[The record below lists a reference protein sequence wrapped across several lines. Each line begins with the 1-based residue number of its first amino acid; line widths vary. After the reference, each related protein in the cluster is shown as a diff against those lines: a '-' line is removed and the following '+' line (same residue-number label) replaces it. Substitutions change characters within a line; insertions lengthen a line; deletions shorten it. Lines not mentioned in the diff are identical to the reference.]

1 MREKEEARRHR
12 RGGKTEKKN
21 KEKSF
26 LVFSYTAIRRLI
38 YRVFLLI
45 LSKGISGGRH
55 IVFFFLF
62 FNSLILKFV

>member
-1 MREKEEARRHR
+1 MNRKCGKRKRRDVTAG
-12 RGGKTEKKN
+12 GGKTEKKN

-45 LSKGISGGRH
+45 LSKGISGRRH
-55 IVFFFLF
+55 IVFFFF
-62 FNSLILKFV
+62 F